1 MGRGGKERNG
11 TFRIV
16 VGKNS
21 ITQLAHGHSLTAR
34 GWDKEGEHGELA
46 WQERRG

>member
-21 ITQLAHGHSLTAR
+21 ITQLAHGHGLTAR